1 MPLNDIEKNLF
12 NFDKNII
19 KRLNLDL
26 DRGDFYLG
34 GQIKMTHNELI
45 DLESIQKVREINIQ
59 RNKEYGGPCNSWEAA
74 SMYKATKELEL
85 IENMIIKYND
95 IMEIREKQEL
105 NKSNSSNYI

>member
-26 DRGDFYLG
+26 DSGVFYLG
-34 GQIKMTHNELI
+34 GQIKMTHNEFI

-59 RNKEYGGPCNSWEAA
+59 RNKEYGGPCNSWEAS

-95 IMEIREKQEL
+95 IMKIREKQEL